1 MIAYLRGKLVS
12 KNPPEIIIDVDGI
25 GYSIQAPMSTFY
37 ELPKIDHEVTLLT
50 QLIVRED
57 SHTLYGFASDIER
70 ELFKQLLKVNK
81 VGAKLALTILSGMS
95 VLEFQKCIITGD
107 YDALEKLPGVGRKM
121 AERLLIEMKDRIKEN
136 FTDADTLQNPFDQT
150 KLTPEVEALQA
161 LIKLGYKPNDAKR
174 IVRKIDTDE
183 LTSEDII
190 KTALRNTLK

>member
-37 ELPKIDHEVTLLT
+37 ELPKIDHEVTVLT

-57 SHTLYGFASDIER
+57 SHTLYGFATDTER

-136 FTDADTLQNPFDQT
+136 FTDADTLQNAFDQT

-161 LIKLGYKPNDAKR
+161 LIKLGYKSKDAKR
-174 IVRKIDTDE
+174 IVKKIDTNE

-190 KTALRNTLK
+190 KAALRNTLK

>member
-1 MIAYLRGKLVS
+1 LIAYLRGKLVS

-37 ELPKIDHEVTLLT
+37 ELPKIDHEVTVLT

-57 SHTLYGFASDIER
+57 SHTLYGFATDTER

-136 FTDADTLQNPFDQT
+136 FTDADTLQNAFDQT

-161 LIKLGYKPNDAKR
+161 LIKLGYKSKDAKR
-174 IVRKIDTDE
+174 IVKKIDTNE

-190 KTALRNTLK
+190 KAALRNTLK

>member
-1 MIAYLRGKLVS
+1 LIAYLRGKLVS